1 MALFLYR
8 LGRFAYLNRFKVI
21 AAWLLIFVG
30 MLAGGALLSKPTV
43 DNFSLPGL
51 PSAKATDIVSANF
64 GENGGDPFTTASATI
79 VFHAKDGKLTDPAA
93 AAGIDRTIADIKN
106 LTKKVTENGVER
118 DVPLVKDRELLHNPT
133 GKLDPES
140 LTPEQRSQLEAITAQ
155 GKDIAS
161 TKPSQAQKDADA
173 AATSSV
179 SADGKTA
186 KITVNFVD
194 KVTDL
199 PKSLSDDIT
208 KAREA
213 GQSVSN
219 GTLQI
224 EADGSAARGNPDMG
238 MTSEII
244 GMIVAAIVLIITFAS
259 LVAWGLPLINAII
272 AVPVAIGGVM
282 IATHFIEL
290 GTFPTVLTSMIGLAV
305 TIDYAL
311 FIVSRY
317 RHELRRLGA
326 TTKEQRAEAAGIAV
340 GTAGTAVI
348 FAGLTVIIALA
359 ALAFIGMDFLGQMG
373 VAAAWGVF
381 IAVIVALTLLPAL
394 LGLFGSKVFAGRV
407 KGLHPP
413 DTDEGEGRVANG
425 LRWANLVKK
434 VPVVTL
440 IAGVAVLGILAIPMK
455 DMKTALPGSGMSE
468 KKTSER
474 QAYDLIADAWG
485 KGANGTLLVAV
496 DGAGALPNQ
505 RLGAYAQIVDKVNT
519 SPEIAPLVANAQIAQ
534 LAPDNKAATI
544 IVTPKSGPNDDD
556 TQTLVKKLRNMANG
570 EAGTKARL
578 GVDVGVAG
586 STAIEMDISQE
597 LNKKALP
604 KYLAIVVGLAFLL
617 LLIAF
622 RSILVPLTAAL
633 GFLLSV
639 VATFGVTS
647 AIFTDGALGLI
658 ENTQPLVSFLPI
670 FMIGIV
676 FGLAMDYQV
685 FLVSRMREEFVH
697 TGDAT
702 RSVVTGVQYG
712 ARVVTAAAIIMISVF
727 ASFILNEQVF
737 IKEIGFGLATA
748 VLLDAF
754 VVRLVLIPSVMT
766 LLGKWA
772 WWLPKWLDKILP
784 NVDIEGE
791 ALVAQLGRGDANA
804 VTTGIPAPSTAEIP
818 VPTEQLVAAG
828 PTDAYARGAA
838 RVQTNGVN
846 GHANGASLPS
856 VAPTVPV
863 PLATDAPATEPLTAP
878 VAAVEESPTAAAE
891 VPVAEVPDG
900 VLDTREYPV
909 TRPGVPAPDHTVT
922 GPIRERGRGD
932 RTRDEIAQ
940 LREQNKAIAAELS
953 ALRSDYRSMASRTRL
968 QSDHISDPTRF
979 EIDGRLEGP
988 DGPLGRAGRLL
999 TPHGEIL
1006 TPAFIPVGTKA
1017 TVKTVMPEAVSDLG
1031 AQAVLAN
1038 AYHLYLQ
1045 PGPEIVEQA
1054 GGLGAFMNWDGP
1066 TFTDSGGFQVMSLGS
1081 GFKKVIDMNG
1091 GEELR
1096 GDDAIADG
1104 KDRLSRVDD
1113 DGVTFRS
1120 HLDGTEHRFTPEV
1133 SMQIQHQLG
1142 ADIIF
1147 AFDELTTLHN
1157 TRAYQVESLER
1168 TRLWAR
1174 RCLSEHNWLTAQ
1186 RHDAISLWGVV
1197 QGAQYEDLRRKAARD
1212 LRALSEED
1220 RLSGGL
1226 GFGGY
1231 GIGGALEKA
1240 NLSTIVRWVN
1250 QELEEDKPK
1259 HLLGI
1264 SEPDDIFAAVEQ
1276 GIDTFDCVSPSRV
1289 ARNGAIYSLDGRYN
1303 VTNSRFKTD
1312 FRPLDPETDNYTSQ
1326 YTRAYIHHL
1335 FKAKESLAATLCTI
1349 HNEQFIVSLVA
1360 KIRQSM
1366 IDGTYWDFKEEFLG
1380 RYYRGTQ
1387 QHLAKS
1393 D

>member
-1 MALFLYR
+1 MALLLYR
-8 LGRFAYLNRFKVI
+8 LGKFAYLNRFKVI
-21 AAWLLIFVG
+21 AVWVLLLIAMG
-30 MLAGGALLSKPTV
+30 IGAATLSKPTV
-43 DNFSLPGL
+43 DNFNLPGL
-51 PSAKATDIVSANF
+51 PSEKATNIVNEQF
-64 GENGGDPFTTASATI
+64 GGEGGDDPFTTASATF
-79 VFHAKDGKLTDPAA
+79 VFHAKEGKLTDPKN
-93 AAGIDRTIADIKN
+93 AAGIDKTIEQIKG
-106 LTKKVTENGVER
+106 LSKKDANDVE
-118 DVPLVKDRELLHNPT
+118 VPLVKDGNLLHNPT
-133 GKLDPES
+133 GKLDDGV
-140 LTPEQRSQLEAITAQ
+140 LTPAQRQTLEAMTAQ
-155 GKDIAS
+155 QKDIAS
-161 TKPSQAQKDADA
+161 TKSPEQQKADA
-173 AATSSV
+173 AVTSTV
-179 SADGKTA
+179 SPDGKTA
-186 KITVNFVD
+186 KLKVDFVD

-199 PKSLSDDIT
+199 PKDTAQKIKDARIAGEDASQGSL
-208 KAREA
+208 
-213 GQSVSN
+213 QV
-219 GTLQI
+219 
-224 EADGSAARGNPDMG
+224 EADGSAAKGMEDMG
-238 MTSEII
+238 ITSELI
-244 GMIVAAIVLIITFAS
+244 GMLVAAIVLIITFAS

-272 AVPVAIGGVM
+272 AVPVALAGVM
-282 IATHFIEL
+282 IATRFIEL

-311 FIVSRY
+311 FIVSRF
-317 RHELRRLGA
+317 RHELRRMNA
-326 TTKEQRAEAAGIAV
+326 TTKEQRAEAAGVAV
-340 GTAGTAVI
+340 GTAGSAVI

-407 KGLHPP
+407 KGLHPQ
-413 DTDEGEGRVANG
+413 DTDEGEGRTANG
-425 LRWANLVKK
+425 LRWAHVVKK

-440 IAGVAVLGILAIPMK
+440 LAGVAVLGILAIPMK
-455 DMKTALPGSGMSE
+455 DMQTALPGSGMSE
-468 KKTSER
+468 KTTSER
-474 QAYDLIADAWG
+474 KAYDLTSDAWG
-485 KGANGTLLVAV
+485 KGSNGQLMVAV
-496 DGAGALPNQ
+496 DGSQAQPDQ
-505 RLGAYAQIVDKVNT
+505 RLRAYAQIVDKLNND
-519 SPEIAPLVANAQIAQ
+519 PDMKPKVANAQIAQ
-534 LAPDNKAATI
+534 LAPDNRAATI
-544 IVTPKSGPNDDD
+544 IVTPKGGPTDQLTKD
-556 TQTLVKKLRNMANG
+556 LVKDLRNLPNG
-570 EAGTKARL
+570 DAGLKQTFKMDL
-578 GVDVGVAG
+578 GVAG
-586 STAIEMDISQE
+586 NTAIEMDISDKLSKE
-597 LNKKALP
+597 ALP
-604 KYLAIVVGLAFLL
+604 IYLAIVVGLAFLL
-617 LLIAF
+617 LLVAF
-622 RSILVPLTAAL
+622 RSILVPLTAVL

-658 ENTQPLVSFLPI
+658 DNTQPLVSFLPI
-670 FMIGIV
+670 FLIGIV

-685 FLVSRMREEFVH
+685 FLVSRMREEYVH

-702 RSVVTGVQYG
+702 ASVITGVQYG

-727 ASFILNEQVF
+727 ASFILNDAVF
-737 IKEIGFGLATA
+737 IKEIGFGLAAA
-748 VLLDAF
+748 VLFDAF
-754 VVRLVLIPSVMT
+754 VVRMVIIPSVMM
-766 LLGKWA
+766 LLGDAA
-772 WWLPKWLDKILP
+772 WWLPKWLDRILP

-791 ALVAQLGRGDANA
+791 SLSAVLAKSSTETAPLPDALGEH
-804 VTTGIPAPSTAEIP
+804 VTTE
-818 VPTEQLVAAG
+818 VPVAAR
-828 PTDAYARGAA
+828 A
-838 RVQTNGVN
+838 
-846 GHANGASLPS
+846 
-856 VAPTVPV
+856 
-863 PLATDAPATEPLTAP
+863 DAPATERVKVTGGVNGYVNGATPTAP
-878 VAAVEESPTAAAE
+878 VGLPLQQVPTQKVPVQPTPAAAPTAPIPAAAETPKDDETAAAA
-891 VPVAEVPDG
+891 VASVPDTG
-900 VLDTREYPV
+900 EYPV
-909 TRPGVPAPDHTVT
+909 ARPAQPTDAETTT
-922 GPIRERGRGD
+922 GPIRQAERTRSD
-932 RTRDEIAQ
+932 RTRDELAQ

-953 ALRSDYRSMASRTRL
+953 ALRSDYRSMTSRTRL
-968 QSDHISDPTRF
+968 QNEHISDPTRF
-979 EIDGRLEGP
+979 DIDARLEGP

-1017 TVKTVMPEAVSDLG
+1017 TVKTVMPDAVADLG

-1054 GGLGAFMNWDGP
+1054 GGLGKFMNWDGP

-1091 GEELR
+1091 DQELQ
-1096 GDDAIADG
+1096 GDDAIAEG

-1113 DGVTFRS
+1113 DGVTFLS
-1120 HLDGTEHRFTPEV
+1120 HLDGTEHRFTPER

-1220 RLSGGL
+1220 REGGGL

-1312 FRPLDPETDNYTSQ
+1312 FRPLDPDTQNYTSQ

-1335 FKAKESLAATLCTI
+1335 FKAKEGLAATLCTI
-1349 HNEQFIVSLVA
+1349 HNEQFVVSLVA

-1380 RYYRGTQ
+1380 RYYKGTQ

>member
-21 AAWLLIFVG
+21 AAWLLVFVG
-30 MLAGGALLSKPTV
+30 MLGGGVALKGATV

-51 PSAKATDIVSANF
+51 PSAKATDIVSKNF
-64 GENGGDPFTTASATI
+64 HSGGDDPFTSASATI
-79 VFHAKDGKLTDPAA
+79 VFHAKEGVLTDPAN
-93 AAGIDRTIADIKN
+93 AAGIDRTIADIKG
-106 LTKKVTENGVER
+106 LTKDVDGKQ
-118 DVPLVKDRELLHNPT
+118 VPLVQDPELLHNPT
-133 GKLDPES
+133 TKVDPAT
-140 LTPEQRSQLEAITAQ
+140 LTAEQRSKLAAAAEQQKTIL
-155 GKDIAS
+155 S
-161 TKPSQAQKDADA
+161 TKSSAEQKEADA

-179 SADGKTA
+179 SPDGKTA
-186 KITVNFVD
+186 KITVDFAG

-199 PKSLSDDIT
+199 PSTLSEDIK

-213 GQSVSN
+213 GEASSN
-219 GTLQI
+219 GGLQI
-224 EADGSAARGNPDMG
+224 EADGSAARGAEDMG
-238 MTSEII
+238 GTSEMI

-259 LVAWGLPLINAII
+259 LVAWGLPLMNAII

-282 IATHFIEL
+282 LASHFIEL

-326 TTKEQRAEAAGIAV
+326 TTREQRAEAAGIAV

-373 VAAAWGVF
+373 VAAAFGVLV
-381 IAVIVALTLLPAL
+381 AVIVAITLLPAL
-394 LGLFGSKVFAGRV
+394 LGLFGAKVFAGRV
-407 KGLHPP
+407 KGLHPQ
-413 DTDEGEGRVANG
+413 DTDEGEGRTANG
-425 LRWANLVKK
+425 LRWANVVKK
-434 VPVVTL
+434 VPLVTL
-440 IAGVAVLGILAIPMK
+440 IAAVAVLGILAIPIK

-468 KKTSER
+468 KSTSER
-474 QAYDLIADAWG
+474 QAYDLISDAWG

-496 DGAGALPNQ
+496 DGNDAQPNQ
-505 RLGAYAQIVDKVNT
+505 RLGAYKQIVDKLNT
-519 SPEIAPLVANAQIAQ
+519 SPELSPLVANAQIAQ

-544 IVTPKSGPNDDD
+544 VVTPKSGPNDDD
-556 TQTLVKKLRNMANG
+556 TKTLVEKLRAMANG
-570 EAGTKARL
+570 ENGTKARL
-578 GVDVGVAG
+578 GVDLGVAG
-586 STAIEMDISQE
+586 NTAIEMDVSDE
-597 LNKKALP
+597 LNNNALP

-647 AIFTDGALGLI
+647 AIFTDGALGMI
-658 ENTQPLVSFLPI
+658 DNTQPLVSFLPI

-702 RSVVTGVQYG
+702 QSVITGVQYG

-727 ASFILNEQVF
+727 ASFILNDQVF
-737 IKEIGFGLATA
+737 IKEIGFGLAAA

-754 VVRLVLIPSVMT
+754 VVRLVVIPSVMM

-772 WWLPKWLDKILP
+772 WWLPKWLDRILP

-791 ALVAQLGRGDANA
+791 ALVAQLGRGDAA
-804 VTTGIPAPSTAEIP
+804 DTVAFPAPATAEIP

-828 PTDAYARGAA
+828 PTDVHARGAA
-838 RVQTNGVN
+838 RVQSTEAGTNGHTN
-846 GHANGASLPS
+846 GFVRPTT
-856 VAPTVPV
+856 APTAPV
-863 PLATDAPATEPLTAP
+863 PLQPAAR
-878 VAAVEESPTAAAE
+878 AQ
-891 VPVAEVPDG
+891 
-900 VLDTREYPV
+900 DTGEYPV
-909 TRPGVPAPDHTVT
+909 AKPAAAVPAVPAPDQTTT
-922 GPIRERGRGD
+922 GPIVAGPPED

-940 LREQNKAIAAELS
+940 LREQNRAIAAELS

-968 QSDHISDPTRF
+968 QSEHISDPTRF
-979 EIDGRLEGP
+979 EIEGRLEGP

-999 TPHGEIL
+999 TPHGEML

-1017 TVKTVMPEAVSDLG
+1017 TVKTVLPEAVSELG

-1045 PGPEIVEQA
+1045 PGPEVVEQA
-1054 GGLGAFMNWDGP
+1054 GGLAAFMNWDGP

-1081 GFKKVIDMNG
+1081 GFKKVIDMT
-1091 GEELR
+1091 GESGDGPL
-1096 GDDAIADG
+1096 GDDAIAEG

-1113 DGVTFRS
+1113 DGVTFLS
-1120 HLDGTEHRFTPEV
+1120 HLDGSEHRFTPEV
-1133 SMQIQHQLG
+1133 SMQIQHRLG
-1142 ADIIF
+1142 ADVIF

-1157 TRAYQVESLER
+1157 SREYQVTSLER

-1220 RLSGGL
+1220 RLAGGL

-1250 QELEEDKPK
+1250 QELEEGKPK

-1312 FRPLDPETDNYTSQ
+1312 FRPLDPETQNYTSQ

-1335 FKAKESLAATLCTI
+1335 FKAKEGLAATLATI
-1349 HNEQFIVSLVA
+1349 HNEQFVVSLVA

-1366 IDGTYWDFKEEFLG
+1366 LDGTYWDFKEEFLG

-1387 QHLAKS
+1387 QYLAKS

>member
-21 AAWLLIFVG
+21 VAWLLIFAG
-30 MLAGGALLSKPTV
+30 MLTGGALLKGATV

-51 PSAKATDIVSANF
+51 PSAKATDIVSENF
-64 GENGGDPFTTASATI
+64 GDSGGDPFTTASATI
-79 VFHAKDGKLTDPAA
+79 VFHTKDGKLTDPAA
-93 AAGIDRTIADIKN
+93 AAGIDRTIADLKN
-106 LTKKVTENGVER
+106 LTKDQDGRQVSVVQ
-118 DVPLVKDRELLHNPT
+118 DPELLHNPT
-133 GKLDPES
+133 GKLDTDA
-140 LTPEQRSQLEAITAQ
+140 LTPEQRSKLEAVAAQ

-161 TKPSQAQKDADA
+161 TKTQAQKDADA

-179 SADGKTA
+179 SPDGKTA
-186 KITVNFVD
+186 KITVDFVG
-194 KVTDL
+194 KVTEL
-199 PKSLSDDIT
+199 PDTLSEDIK

-213 GQSVSN
+213 GEAASN
-219 GTLQI
+219 GTLQV
-224 EADGSAARGNPDMG
+224 EADGSAARGAEDMG

-259 LVAWGLPLINAII
+259 LVAWGLPLLNAII

-282 IATHFIEL
+282 IASHFIEL

-407 KGLHPP
+407 KGLHPQ
-413 DTDEGEGRVANG
+413 DTDQGEGRVANG

-440 IAGVAVLGILAIPMK
+440 VAGVAILGILAIPMK

-468 KKTSER
+468 KSTSER
-474 QAYDLIADAWG
+474 QAYDLISDAWG

-496 DGAGALPNQ
+496 DGAGAQPNQ
-505 RLGAYAQIVDKVNT
+505 RLGAYKQIVDQLNT
-519 SPEIAPLVANAQIAQ
+519 NPNIAPLIANSQLAQ
-534 LAPDNKAATI
+534 LAQDNKAATI
-544 IVTPKSGPNDDD
+544 MVTPKSGPNDDD
-556 TQTLVKKLRNMANG
+556 TKTLVTKLRTMTNG
-570 EAGTKARL
+570 DAGTKARL
-578 GVDVGVAG
+578 GVDLGVAG
-586 STAIEMDISQE
+586 STAIEMDISE
-597 LNKKALP
+597 KLGDALWI
-604 KYLAIVVGLAFLL
+604 YLGIVVGLAFLL
-617 LLIAF
+617 LLVAF
-622 RSILVPLTAAL
+622 RSILVPLTAVL

-658 ENTQPLVSFLPI
+658 DNTQPLVSFLPI
-670 FMIGIV
+670 FLIGIV

-702 RSVVTGVQYG
+702 QSVVTGVQYG

-737 IKEIGFGLATA
+737 IKEIGFGLAAA

-754 VVRLVLIPSVMT
+754 VVRMVLIPSVMM

-804 VTTGIPAPSTAEIP
+804 DTAAIPAPITAEIP

-828 PTDAYARGAA
+828 ATDVHARGKA
-838 RVQTNGVN
+838 RVEHAGVN
-846 GHANGASLPS
+846 GHTNGTTNGAAHGAELPTA
-856 VAPTVPV
+856 APTVPV
-863 PLATDAPATEPLTAP
+863 PLPLGKDDEHVTEQAP
-878 VAAVEESPTAAAE
+878 VYADTEQVATAEADAAE
-891 VPVAEVPDG
+891 AGAPD
-900 VLDTREYPV
+900 TAEYPV
-909 TRPGVPAPDHTVT
+909 ARPGVPRPDQTAT
-922 GPIRERGRGD
+922 GPIRPRD

-968 QSDHISDPTRF
+968 QSEHISDPTRF
-979 EIDGRLEGP
+979 EIEGRLEGP

-999 TPHGEIL
+999 TPHGEML

-1017 TVKTVMPEAVSDLG
+1017 TVKTVLPEAVSELG

-1081 GFKKVIDMNG
+1081 GFKKVIDMTG
-1091 GEELR
+1091 GEELQ
-1096 GDDAIADG
+1096 GDDAIAEG

-1113 DGVTFRS
+1113 DGVTFLS
-1120 HLDGTEHRFTPEV
+1120 HLDGTEHRFTPER

-1142 ADIIF
+1142 ADVIF

-1220 RLSGGL
+1220 RFSGGL

-1312 FRPLDPETDNYTSQ
+1312 FRPLDPDTQNYTSQ

-1335 FKAKESLAATLCTI
+1335 FKAKEGLAATLCTI
-1349 HNEQFIVSLVA
+1349 HNEQFVVSLVA

-1366 IDGTYWDFKEEFLG
+1366 LDGTYWDFKEEFLG
-1380 RYYRGTQ
+1380 RYYKGTQ